1 MVMCSCLKQKLLDY
15 SFNKSN
21 MSNLNKENF
30 STFIPNMFSDVVDIA
45 KFHFNISPRTNIL
58 NIKNKCVQ
66 FVENFEDPAQKNL
79 LFTT

>member
-1 MVMCSCLKQKLLDY
+1 
-15 SFNKSN
+15 

-30 STFIPNMFSDVVDIA
+30 LLLILILSDEVDIA

-58 NIKNKCVQ
+58 NIKNNVQ

-79 LFTT
+79 LLQALLVWLGVKLY

>member
-1 MVMCSCLKQKLLDY
+1 
-15 SFNKSN
+15 
-21 MSNLNKENF
+21 
-30 STFIPNMFSDVVDIA
+30 MFSDEVDIA

-79 LFTT
+79 LFTGNTGLR